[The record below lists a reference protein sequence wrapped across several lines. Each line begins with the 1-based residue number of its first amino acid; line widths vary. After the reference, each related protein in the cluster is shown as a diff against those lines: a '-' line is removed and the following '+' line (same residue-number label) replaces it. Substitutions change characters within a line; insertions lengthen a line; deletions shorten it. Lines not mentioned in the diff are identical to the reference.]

1 MYPRPSNR
9 LWLWRADPM
18 AGNRMSRLW
27 SRVQVMATGG
37 WSLLRRL
44 SGDDAYD
51 RYLKHMQLSHASTP
65 PLSAQ
70 EFLRQ
75 QTEQKWSRISRC
87 C

>member
-1 MYPRPSNR
+1 MYQRPSSWLR
-9 LWLWRADPM
+9 LWRADPM
-18 AGNRMSRLW
+18 AGNRISHLW
-27 SRVQVMATGG
+27 NRVQAMATGG

-44 SGDDAYD
+44 SGDDAYE
-51 RYLKHMQLSHASTP
+51 RYLKHMRSSHASTL

-75 QTEQKWSRISRC
+75 QQEQKWSRISRC